1 MTEEQAVDKLQFL
14 TFTLDH
20 EQYAVDVA
28 KVKEVL
34 EYTTV
39 TRVPRTHKFMRG
51 VINLRGSV
59 IPVVDLRLKFEMGET
74 EKSIETSIVVMEV
87 EIAGETVVLGAL
99 ADSVQE
105 VVDLDKSEIEP
116 APQIGTT
123 IDTAFIKGIGKQD
136 DHFIIILDIDRVFTG
151 DEVASVG
158 RDALAVGDGKVAAEA
173 AIGS

>member
-1 MTEEQAVDKLQFL
+1 MTEEKTVDKLQFL

-59 IPVVDLRLKFEMGET
+59 IPVIDLRLKFDMGET

-87 EIAGETVVLGAL
+87 AIAGDTVVLGAL

-105 VVDLDKSEIEP
+105 VIDLDKTDIEP

-136 DHFIIILDIDRVFTG
+136 DHFVIILDIDRVFSN
-151 DEVASVG
+151 EEI
-158 RDALAVGDGKVAAEA
+158 VAAAREHA
-173 AIGS
+173 TAN

>member
-1 MTEEQAVDKLQFL
+1 MTDESAVDKSQFL

-34 EYTTV
+34 EYTSV
-39 TRVPRTHKFMRG
+39 TKVPRTHKFMRG

-59 IPVVDLRLKFEMGET
+59 IPVVDLRLKFDLGET

-87 EIAGETVVLGAL
+87 RIGGDTVVLGAL

-105 VVDLDKSEIEP
+105 VIDLATSQIEP
-116 APQIGTT
+116 APQIGTS
-123 IDTAFIKGIGKQD
+123 IDTAFIRGIGKQD
-136 DHFIIILDIDRVFTG
+136 ERFIIILDIDRVFS
-151 DEVASVG
+151 DEEIAAVAE
-158 RDALAVGDGKVAAEA
+158 RPAAA
-173 AIGS
+173 H